1 MPSSVCTVCASHAA
15 LVLVLMSILP
25 APSEQSNAVLDAIQH
40 HLPSHCDDKHDGAG
54 EGHARITPG
63 SPIRGMVHH
72 KWWSDCIMA
81 TIAGSDSMQWPLY
94 QHINALLNEDHIKG
108 TSGKQQRE
116 TQAHIVRPTQ
126 YTSSSSPLCCHTPH
140 VNMHPNNESQCSHI

>member
-15 LVLVLMSILP
+15 LVLVLMSVLP

-40 HLPSHCDDKHDGAG
+40 HLPSHCDDKHDEAG
-54 EGHARITPG
+54 EGHVRITPG
-63 SPIRGMVHH
+63 GPIRGMVHH

-108 TSGKQQRE
+108 TSGKQMTMKERCKL
-116 TQAHIVRPTQ
+116 TLLDLPNTPLARPLLLPHPTRKYAPEQ
-126 YTSSSSPLCCHTPH
+126 Y
-140 VNMHPNNESQCSHI
+140 